1 MTFEPRP
8 YDLFPPPAPAA
19 TGTTGR
25 RSSLAIALASAHAWL
40 AGFCERRRQRKM
52 LGMLDDRRLADLGL
66 TRADVASETAKWSW
80 QH

>member
-8 YDLFPPPAPAA
+8 YDLFPLSAPAA

-25 RSSLAIALASAHAWL
+25 RSSFDIALAIAHAWL
-40 AGFCERRRQRKM
+40 AGYCERQRQRKM
-52 LGMLDDRRLADLGL
+52 LRMLDDRMLADLGL
-66 TRADVASETAKWSW
+66 TRADVASETAKWPW